1 MKITDP
7 LNILA
12 DIVFASA
19 NDVLA
24 GLQTWEEHE
33 AYLRQTFEEYA
44 SRGIKLPLD
53 LTKEPDYDYKKND
66 RHLLPEPRQAPQK
79 KTDPPAENIPGIRQ
93 GVLLGID

>member
-1 MKITDP
+1 MADTDP

-12 DIVFASA
+12 EIVFASA

-44 SRGIKLPLD
+44 AKGIKLPLD
-53 LTKEPDYDYKKND
+53 LTTEKPDYEENHRD
-66 RHLLPEPRQAPQK
+66 RL
-79 KTDPPAENIPGIRQ
+79 PPARQPERKIEQKTEKLPDIRTGILPG
-93 GVLLGID
+93 LD

>member
-1 MKITDP
+1 MADP

-12 DIVFASA
+12 EIVFSSA

-44 SRGIKLPLD
+44 AKGIKLPLE
-53 LTKEPDYDYKKND
+53 LTKEPDYEYKND
-66 RHLLPEPRQAPQK
+66 RPLLYSATRQVPKAQPQA
-79 KTDPPAENIPGIRQ
+79 TGLFNLLQ
-93 GVLLGID
+93 GVRPGAD

>member
-1 MKITDP
+1 MADTDP

-12 DIVFASA
+12 EIVFASA

-44 SRGIKLPLD
+44 ARGIKLPLD
-53 LTKEPDYDYKKND
+53 LTKEPDYDYQKND
-66 RHLLPEPRQAPQK
+66 RHLLPEPRQAP
-79 KTDPPAENIPGIRQ
+79 
-93 GVLLGID
+93 